1 VSALLEARGVRK
13 AFADFTAVAG
23 VDLVLPPGGITAVIG
38 PNGAGKTTLINLLT
52 GKLLPDAGQV
62 LLDGADVTRL
72 PPSARVRAGMART
85 FQVTNIFPQLTAE
98 QNVAVPLLAKEG
110 RALVALRALDG
121 MPDVHESARRMLAD
135 VGLSERADRPA
146 AELSHGDRRLLEIA
160 LALATAPRLLLLDE
174 PTAGMGSGERDR
186 VLAEIRRLADGGR
199 LTILLVEH
207 DMDVVFGMATRIVV
221 LHQGKVLADGA
232 PQQIREDARV
242 REIYLGQ
249 PTAPPAVTP
258 PPRAA
263 AAAEPLLEVDRLN
276 AGYGLAHVLHDVSF
290 RIARGEMVALLGR
303 NGVGKTTTLRSL
315 AGLTPPFPGSAVR
328 LLGRDMSGRP
338 PDTAGKPPEVAGK
351 PPEVAGRLRDVAG
364 WPPEEIAR
372 AGVSYVPDDRRIF
385 PDLTARENLR
395 VPVLAL
401 HRRAAGRWTEQEIAA
416 LFPPL
421 AAAWDRKGRHLS
433 GGEQKMLAIA
443 RALMTDPVLLLL
455 DEPSEGLSPLIVR
468 ILVDALVRIREG
480 GVTVLAADQNLHFA
494 RAIADRALVM
504 ERGRLVHSATR
515 DDLARNDPALQRLL
529 AV

>member
-1 VSALLEARGVRK
+1 VSALLEVRGVRK

-23 VDLVLPPGGITAVIG
+23 VDLSLPPGGITAVIG
-38 PNGAGKTTLINLLT
+38 PNGAGKTTFINLVT
-52 GKLLPDAGQV
+52 GKLVPDAGQV

-98 QNVAVPLLAKEG
+98 QNVAVPLLAKAG
-110 RALVALRALDG
+110 RALVALSALDR
-121 MPDVHESARRMLAD
+121 MPDVQESARRMLAD
-135 VGLSERADRPA
+135 VGLSDRATRPA

-186 VLAEIRRLADGGR
+186 VLAEIRRLAQGGR

-249 PTAPPAVTP
+249 PTGAAPVSPPARTA
-258 PPRAA
+258 AA
-263 AAAEPLLEVDRLN
+263 AAAEPLLDVEKLN

-290 RIARGEMVALLGR
+290 RIARGELVALLGR

-315 AGLTPPFPGSAVR
+315 AGLTPPFSGSAVR
-328 LLGRDMSGRP
+328 LLG
-338 PDTAGKPPEVAGK
+338 
-351 PPEVAGRLRDVAG
+351 RDVAG

-395 VPVLAL
+395 IPVLAL
-401 HRRAAGRWTEQEIAA
+401 HRRESRWTEEKIAT

-421 AAAWDRKGRHLS
+421 AAVWDRKGRHLS

-468 ILVDALVRIREG
+468 ILVDALARIREG
-480 GVTVLAADQNLHFA
+480 GVTVLVADQNLQFA

-515 DDLARNDPALQRLL
+515 EDLARNDPELQRLL

>member
-1 VSALLEARGVRK
+1 VTALLEARGVRK
-13 AFADFTAVAG
+13 AFADFTAVAA
-23 VDLVLPPGGITAVIG
+23 VDLALPPGGITAVIG

-52 GKLLPDAGQV
+52 GKLLPDAGEV

-121 MPDVHESARRMLAD
+121 MPDLRERARRMLAD
-135 VGLSERADRPA
+135 VGLSDRADRPA

-249 PTAPPAVTP
+249 PTAASAAPAP
-258 PPRAA
+258 ARP
-263 AAAEPLLEVDRLN
+263 AAEARPLLEVERLN
-276 AGYGLAHVLHDVSF
+276 AGYGLAHVLHDVTF
-290 RIARGEMVALLGR
+290 RIARGEIVALLGR

-315 AGLTPPFPGSAVR
+315 AGLTPPFAGSAVH
-328 LLGRDMSGRP
+328 LLGRDL
-338 PDTAGKPPEVAGK
+338 
-351 PPEVAGRLRDVAG
+351 AGR
-364 WPPEEIAR
+364 PPEEIAR

-395 VPVLAL
+395 VPMLAL
-401 HRRAAGRWTEQEIAA
+401 HRRGGRWNEEAISA

-421 AAAWDRKGRHLS
+421 AAVWDRKGRHLS

-480 GVTVLAADQNLHFA
+480 GVTVLAADQNLQFA

-515 DDLARNDPALQRLL
+515 DDLARNDPTLQRLL

>member
-1 VSALLEARGVRK
+1 MSALLEARGVRK

-72 PPSARVRAGMART
+72 PPSGRVRAGMART

-121 MPDVHESARRMLAD
+121 MPDVHERARRMLAD

-249 PTAPPAVTP
+249 PTAAPVAPA
-258 PPRAA
+258 PPRPA
-263 AAAEPLLEVDRLN
+263 AAAEPLLEVERLN

-290 RIARGEMVALLGR
+290 RISRAEIVALLGR

-328 LLGRDMSGRP
+328 LFGR
-338 PDTAGKPPEVAGK
+338 E
-351 PPEVAGRLRDVAG
+351 VAG

-443 RALMTDPVLLLL
+443 RALMTDPELLLL

-468 ILVDALVRIREG
+468 ILVDALARIREG

>member
-72 PPSARVRAGMART
+72 PPSGRVRAGMART

-121 MPDVHESARRMLAD
+121 MPDVHERARRMLAD

-249 PTAPPAVTP
+249 PTAAPVAPA
-258 PPRAA
+258 PPRPA
-263 AAAEPLLEVDRLN
+263 AAAEPLLEVERLN

-290 RIARGEMVALLGR
+290 RISRAEIVALLGR

-328 LLGRDMSGRP
+328 LFGR
-338 PDTAGKPPEVAGK
+338 E
-351 PPEVAGRLRDVAG
+351 VAG

-443 RALMTDPVLLLL
+443 RALMTDPELLLL

-468 ILVDALVRIREG
+468 ILVDALARIREG

>member
-1 VSALLEARGVRK
+1 MTALLEARGVRK
-13 AFADFTAVAG
+13 AFADFIAVAG
-23 VDLVLPPGGITAVIG
+23 VDLSLPPGGITAVIG

-110 RALVALRALDG
+110 RALIALRALDG
-121 MPDVHESARRMLAD
+121 MPDVRESARRMLAD

-186 VLAEIRRLADGGR
+186 VLAEIRRLAEGGR

-232 PQQIREDARV
+232 PQQIREDAHV

-249 PTAPPAVTP
+249 PTAVPVATA
-258 PPRAA
+258 PPRPAA
-263 AAAEPLLEVDRLN
+263 GAAPLLEVERLN

-290 RIARGEMVALLGR
+290 RIARGELVALLGR

-328 LLGRDMSGRP
+328 LLGRDMSGKP
-338 PDTAGKPPEVAGK
+338 PDAAGKPPDL
-351 PPEVAGRLRDVAG
+351 AGRPRDVAG

-401 HRRAAGRWTEQEIAA
+401 HRRAAGRWSEKEISA

-421 AAAWDRKGRHLS
+421 AAVWDRKGRHLS

>member
-23 VDLVLPPGGITAVIG
+23 VDLSLPPGGITAVIG

-160 LALATAPRLLLLDE
+160 LALATSPRLLLLDE

-186 VLAEIRRLADGGR
+186 VLAEIRRLAEGGR

-221 LHQGKVLADGA
+221 LHQGKVLADGP
-232 PQQIREDARV
+232 PQQIREDVRV

-249 PTAPPAVTP
+249 PTAVPVATA
-258 PPRAA
+258 PPRLVAGAA
-263 AAAEPLLEVDRLN
+263 PLLEVERLN

-290 RIARGEMVALLGR
+290 RIARGEVVALLGR

-328 LLGRDMSGRP
+328 LLGRD
-338 PDTAGKPPEVAGK
+338 
-351 PPEVAGRLRDVAG
+351 VAGR
-364 WPPEEIAR
+364 PPEEIAR

-468 ILVDALVRIREG
+468 ILIDALVRIREG

-515 DDLARNDPALQRLL
+515 EDLARNDPALQRLL

>member
-1 VSALLEARGVRK
+1 MSALLEARGVRK

-23 VDLVLPPGGITAVIG
+23 VDLALPPGGITAVIG

-52 GKLLPDAGQV
+52 GKLLPDAGEV

-85 FQVTNIFPQLTAE
+85 FQVTNICPQLTAE

-110 RALVALRALDG
+110 RALIALRALDG
-121 MPDVHESARRMLAD
+121 MPDVHERAREMLAD
-135 VGLSERADRPA
+135 VGLADRASRPA

-160 LALATAPRLLLLDE
+160 LALSTAPRLLLLDE

-186 VLAEIRRLADGGR
+186 VLAEIRRLAAGGR

-249 PTAPPAVTP
+249 PTAGSS
-258 PPRAA
+258 AA
-263 AAAEPLLEVDRLN
+263 ASPRPAAQPEALLDVERLN

-290 RIARGEMVALLGR
+290 RIGRGEVVALLGR

-315 AGLTPPFPGSAVR
+315 AGLTPPFPGSAIR
-328 LLGRDMSGRP
+328 LLGRD
-338 PDTAGKPPEVAGK
+338 
-351 PPEVAGRLRDVAG
+351 VAGR
-364 WPPEEIAR
+364 PPEEIAR

-401 HRRAAGRWTEQEIAA
+401 HRRSGRWTEEAISA

-421 AAAWDRKGRHLS
+421 AAVWGRKGRHLS

-443 RALMTDPVLLLL
+443 RALMTDPALLLL

-480 GVTVLAADQNLHFA
+480 RVTVLAADQNLQFA
-494 RAIADRALVM
+494 RAVADRALVM
-504 ERGRLVHSATR
+504 ERGRIVHSATR
-515 DDLARNDPALQRLL
+515 EDLARNDPALQRLL